1 MQPYNPVANIY
12 IVAFI
17 FNSLLNIPD
26 FFDFGV
32 GPFRQWCVIRVNESF
47 ITMKKTIFLLLAVII
62 CARQAGARQPGRG
75 YRGVVE
81 WSSSVRSDN
90 FGVVDLHGNLTTQ
103 RQGSF
108 YTGLSTSHGYQ
119 INQMFFVGA
128 GLGMERC
135 GKLDNWIVPLF
146 VDGRVDLKLG
156 KFTPF
161 GDLRLGANMA
171 EGTGIYISPTI
182 GYRFNWGRKT
192 GVNLGAGLT
201 LAGYKAEH
209 YEGTVTG
216 PGSYEIHY
224 VGTRRHMR
232 AYFSFRLGLDF

>member
-1 MQPYNPVANIY
+1 
-12 IVAFI
+12 
-17 FNSLLNIPD
+17 
-26 FFDFGV
+26 
-32 GPFRQWCVIRVNESF
+32 
-47 ITMKKTIFLLLAVII
+47 MKRTIFLLPAII
-62 CARQAGARQPGRG
+62 IFALQAGARQPGRG
-75 YRGVVE
+75 YRGFVE

-90 FGVVDLHGNLTTQ
+90 FGVIDLHGNFTTE

-108 YTGLSTSHGYQ
+108 YTGFSTSHGYQ

-146 VDGRVDLKLG
+146 IDGRVDLKLG
-156 KFTPF
+156 KFTPY
-161 GDLRLGANMA
+161 GDLRLGANLA
-171 EGTGIYISPTI
+171 EGTGLYISPTI

-216 PGSYEIHY
+216 PDSYEIHY